1 MSKIPDYNQKNEF
14 ANELTIRPSKNEQ
27 NILINNNYD
36 NYFMKTN
43 NNENNITFQM
53 NTNKKSNNF
62 ILDEHIKRII
72 QETLNKNII
81 KNDKKKLN
89 ANNLYKFSPDNNYW
103 EKREKINKERFEKIK
118 QEREQKMYGNIYP
131 IPKINQ
137 NSKEIIRRLRS
148 KLNEKNVE
156 EEIEDQINRNIPI
169 KTQQSHAFFRKD
181 FDFSYIDNKRSNNK
195 LKNNKR
201 RLKANNI
208 NKNNDII
215 DFKNSYVNL
224 IKLKNNKKTK
234 TPKPKKSKNETCFNK
249 IRNEKIPEIN
259 NNNLEKIT
267 RLRKIQNEERIRQ
280 FQERKKLIESSFNN
294 NSLATQN
301 FNFTSQIKNNKTLD
315 ISKGNLDIE
324 RENKKNKK
332 NSYLSN
338 KMPSLTLEKEYSN
351 LINSRKQSKILNS
364 IINTQSSSN
373 YFNSK
378 ADAIKKIKD
387 FYLKQNNT
395 QILSNLNK
403 MPPPYKKIKKIKKKR
418 NCNIYNSNMGNMRYV
433 HYTDNNYFLN
443 KSKINNNSSLKY
455 INSFIKDNSF
465 YNNHNNQF
473 YKVNNNSIYT
483 NYSNAILGNYQNIYS
498 LNGTI
503 KNKNSNFNRY
513 FYEKSKDK
521 NYFYDKNYKTINYK
535 NNQINNEFDENNYID
550 NKSNDNIYDKLDNE
564 NLYKFRYE
572 NQKKLKELN
581 RNISKNNKKLLPI
594 NKKKQIEESKEY
606 FNNNLNDNIFARMD
620 NKKVKNILNNQNK
633 KIKKN
638 LDFYNKEY
646 EINQMKKKML
656 LEQTFGNPYLK
667 NNLSNNNSFSYNN
680 RYLAKNN
687 NNNKNVI
694 VHNIK
699 YNYGN
704 DFQKEDI
711 YEGKNF
717 DIFGSFNFQRKY
729 KF

>member
-1 MSKIPDYNQKNEF
+1 MSKMPNFNEKNEF
-14 ANELTIRPSKNEQ
+14 DNEFTIRPTKNAQ
-27 NILINNNYD
+27 NILINNNFD

-43 NNENNITFQM
+43 NNDNNITFQM
-53 NTNKKSNNF
+53 NNSKKSNNW
-62 ILDEHIKRII
+62 ILDNHIKKII
-72 QETLNKNII
+72 QETLNKNRF

-103 EKREKINKERFEKIK
+103 EKREIINKERFEKIK
-118 QEREQKMYGNIYP
+118 QEREQKMYGNVYP
-131 IPKINQ
+131 IPKINK
-137 NSKEIIRRLRS
+137 NSKEIIRRLRE
-148 KLNEKNVE
+148 KLNEKTVE
-156 EEIEDQINRNIPI
+156 EDQIEDQINRNIPI
-169 KTQQSHAFFRKD
+169 RTQQSHAFFRKD
-181 FDFSYIDNKRSNNK
+181 LNFSYIDNKRSNNK

-201 RLKANNI
+201 RLKTNNI
-208 NKNNDII
+208 NKNNYII

-234 TPKPKKSKNETCFNK
+234 TPKPKKSKNETAIFK
-249 IRNEKIPEIN
+249 IRNEKIPDIN
-259 NNNLEKIT
+259 NNNLEKII
-267 RLRKIQNEERIRQ
+267 RLRKSQNEERIRQ
-280 FQERKKLIESSFNN
+280 FQENKKLIESSFNN
-294 NSLATQN
+294 NSLVTQN
-301 FNFTSQIKNNKTLD
+301 FNFTSQIKNNKTLN

-324 RENKKNKK
+324 RENKKGNK
-332 NSYLSN
+332 NSCLSN
-338 KMPSLTLEKEYSN
+338 KIPSLTLEKEYNN
-351 LINSRKQSKILNS
+351 LISSKKQSKILNNIS
-364 IINTQSSSN
+364 NTQSSSN

-378 ADAIKKIKD
+378 TDACKKIKD

-395 QILSNLNK
+395 QIFSNLNK
-403 MPPPYKKIKKIKKKR
+403 MAPPYKKIKKIKKKR
-418 NCNIYNSNMGNMRYV
+418 NCNIYNLNMGNMRYV
-433 HYTDNNYFLN
+433 HYTENNHFLN
-443 KSKINNNSSLKY
+443 KSNINNNPSLKY

-473 YKVNNNSIYT
+473 YKVNNNSIFT
-483 NYSNAILGNYQNIYS
+483 NYSNSFLGNYQSIYS

-503 KNKNSNFNRY
+503 NNKINNFNSY
-513 FYEKSKDK
+513 FFEKSKDK

-535 NNQINNEFDENNYID
+535 NNQINNEFDKNNYIE

-572 NQKKLKELN
+572 NEKKLKELN
-581 RNISKNNKKLLPI
+581 RNISKNNKKLPT

-620 NKKVKNILNNQNK
+620 NKKIKNILNNQNK
-633 KIKKN
+633 KIKNN
-638 LDFYNKEY
+638 LDFFNKEY

-656 LEQTFGNPYLK
+656 LEQTFGNPYLY
-667 NNLSNNNSFSYNN
+667 NNLASNNSFSYNN
-680 RYLAKNN
+680 RYLANN
-687 NNNKNVI
+687 NNNSKNII

-704 DFQKEDI
+704 GFQKEGVCKG
-711 YEGKNF
+711 ENF